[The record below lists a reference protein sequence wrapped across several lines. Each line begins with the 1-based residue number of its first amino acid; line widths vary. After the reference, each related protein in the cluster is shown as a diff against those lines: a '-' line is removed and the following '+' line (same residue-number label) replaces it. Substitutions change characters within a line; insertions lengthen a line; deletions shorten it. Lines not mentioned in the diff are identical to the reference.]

1 MGRFYIQ
8 QKINIRDG
16 KWSES
21 ARCINVD
28 KIHFIDMDSG
38 LVNGKMMIQVHI
50 QTAAGNRTLLMNPE
64 ELERFNI
71 ECLDNNEDIRTMIT
85 DLRASDENREISNKN

>member
-1 MGRFYIQ
+1 MGRFYIRQ
-8 QKINIRDG
+8 TITLNDGKASYVAQCINI
-16 KWSES
+16 
-21 ARCINVD
+21 D

-38 LVNGKMMIQVHI
+38 LLNGKMMIQVHI

-71 ECLDNNEDIRTMIT
+71 ECLDNNDDINEMIK
-85 DLRASDENREISNKN
+85 DLRDIDVGR

>member
-1 MGRFYIQ
+1 MGRFYIRQ
-8 QKINIRDG
+8 TITLNDGKASYVAQCINI
-16 KWSES
+16 
-21 ARCINVD
+21 D

-38 LVNGKMMIQVHI
+38 LLNGKLMIQVHI

-71 ECLDNNEDIRTMIT
+71 ECLDNNDDINEMIKDIRT
-85 DLRASDENREISNKN
+85 SEEGKS

>member
-16 KWSES
+16 KWSDS

-38 LVNGKMMIQVHI
+38 LVNGKMMIQAHI
-50 QTAAGNRTLLMNPE
+50 YTAAGHRVIMMTPD

-85 DLRASDENREISNKN
+85 DLRASDENRAINNKN

>member
-1 MGRFYIQ
+1 MGRFYIRQ
-8 QKINIRDG
+8 TITLNDGKASDVAQCINI
-16 KWSES
+16 
-21 ARCINVD
+21 D

-38 LVNGKMMIQVHI
+38 LLNGKMMIQVHI

-71 ECLDNNEDIRTMIT
+71 ECLDNNDDINEMLKDIC
-85 DLRASDENREISNKN
+85 ASEEAKS

>member
-1 MGRFYIQ
+1 MGRFYIRQ
-8 QKINIRDG
+8 TITLNDGKASYVAQCINI
-16 KWSES
+16 
-21 ARCINVD
+21 D

-38 LVNGKMMIQVHI
+38 LLNGKMMIQVHI

-85 DLRASDENREISNKN
+85 DLRASDENRAISNKD